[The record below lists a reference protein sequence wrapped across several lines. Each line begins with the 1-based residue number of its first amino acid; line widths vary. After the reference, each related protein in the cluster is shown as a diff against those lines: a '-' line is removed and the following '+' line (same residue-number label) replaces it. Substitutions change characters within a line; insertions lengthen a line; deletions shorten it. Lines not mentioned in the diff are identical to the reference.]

1 MRYRLQICCF
11 YVYESLKRDS
21 KKENDEIKKCKIT
34 RKNQKTFFEMLQ
46 SIMYIDPELHQRAQ
60 FTQML

>member
-34 RKNQKTFFEMLQ
+34 RKKSKDLLRNVVVDNVYR
-46 SIMYIDPELHQRAQ
+46 S
-60 FTQML
+60 